1 MTKRLVVIDGKSI
14 FYRGYYAMPNL
25 STKEG
30 IPTGG
35 VYGFVALS
43 LEIISKLNPDYI
55 AVAWDKKDTSIRR
68 RLKIYSEYKAGRKKA
83 PDDFYEQIPIL
94 HELLEAFNWPLYELD
109 DYEAD
114 DIMGTLARLAKEQG
128 IETCLISSDL
138 DMLQLVNDMTTV
150 YAIKSGSKIEA
161 FDIPYFEDKYG
172 LKTSQFLDLKSLMGD
187 SSDNIPGVPGVGKKT
202 AVALLSAYGTLDE
215 VFNNLYQIKPAIR
228 KKLEAGKDL
237 AYMSKELAD
246 IWTNAPISLDLKH
259 LNARNLDKV
268 KLLNKLRELEF
279 NSLIRRLSSD
289 SFSKMQLEEDKVI
302 SLKEVP
308 LDNNFKAG
316 AILADNYVYLDN
328 DTLLVSYDKK
338 NFVRLNINDDRELI
352 KILNIIGFD
361 LKSLL
366 KRLLALGYETLPNV
380 VFDVAQGEFL
390 VNPLRA
396 VRDVKEY
403 LLDPTPELI
412 LSEIIRQHNKQ
423 EVTFK
428 EDLELYRLAKNIDFK
443 LIKVLAKME
452 FLGIRIDKAYL
463 KKMSDKLK
471 VEIEKLEET
480 AFNLSG
486 EKFNLS
492 SPKQLSE
499 VLFDHMNLPTKGI
512 KKGKTGYSTGQ
523 KELDKLRGIHPIIE
537 VIERYRELTK
547 LINTYIDTLP
557 VLADENDRVHT
568 TFNQNVVVT
577 GRLSSIDPN
586 LQNIPIRTELG
597 RKVRE
602 AFVPKE
608 GYTFIQADYSQFEL
622 RLAAVLAGDREMIDG
637 FNRDEDI
644 HKRTAALI
652 YGVPDNEV
660 TKEMRRSAKVINF
673 GILYGMSPH
682 GLSVATKMSV
692 KEAKDFIE
700 RYFKLRIKLKEYLD
714 SIIDFAKQHGYVKTL
729 FGRKRPANDI
739 NSSNYMVAEAAKRST
754 INMPIQGTEADLMK
768 LSMIHLDEELEK
780 RGLKARQII
789 QVHDSI
795 LLECPEDEV
804 ETVKELVKNVMEN
817 VYPKLGVKLTVDV
830 ASGDNWGDL

>member
-55 AVAWDKKDTSIRR
+55 AVAWDKKGTSIRR

-161 FDIPYFEDKYG
+161 FDIPYFEGKYG

-187 SSDNIPGVPGVGKKT
+187 LSDNIPGVPGVGKKT
-202 AVALLSAYGTLDE
+202 AVALLNAYGTLDE
-215 VFNNLYQIKPAIR
+215 VFNNLYQIKPSVR

-366 KRLLALGYETLPNV
+366 KRLLALEYETLPNV

-577 GRLSSIDPN
+577 GRLSSTDPN

-622 RLAAVLAGDREMIDG
+622 RLAAVLAGDQEMIDG

-739 NSSNYMVAEAAKRST
+739 NSSNYMVAEAAKRAT

-817 VYPKLGVKLTVDV
+817 VYPKLGIKLTVDV

>member
-55 AVAWDKKDTSIRR
+55 AVAWDKKGTSIRR

-338 NFVRLNINDDRELI
+338 NFVRLNVNDDRKLI
-352 KILNIIGFD
+352 KNLNIIGFD

-577 GRLSSIDPN
+577 GRLSSTDPN

-602 AFVPKE
+602 AFVPKK
-608 GYTFIQADYSQFEL
+608 GYIFIQADYSQFEL

-739 NSSNYMVAEAAKRST
+739 NSSNYMVAEAAKRSI

-804 ETVKELVKNVMEN
+804 GTVKELVKNVMEN
-817 VYPKLGVKLTVDV
+817 VYPKLGIKLTVDV

>member
-30 IPTGG
+30 VPTGG

-161 FDIPYFEDKYG
+161 FDISYFEDKYG

-202 AVALLSAYGTLDE
+202 AVALLSTYGTLDE

-577 GRLSSIDPN
+577 GRLSSTDPN

-682 GLSVATKMSV
+682 GLSVTTKMSV

-817 VYPKLGVKLTVDV
+817 VYPKLGIKLTVDV

>member
-55 AVAWDKKDTSIRR
+55 AVAWDKKGTSIRR

-246 IWTNAPISLDLKH
+246 IRTNAPISLDLKH

-537 VIERYRELTK
+537 VIERYRELAK

-577 GRLSSIDPN
+577 GRLSSTDPN

-795 LLECPEDEV
+795 LLECPDNEV

>member
-55 AVAWDKKDTSIRR
+55 AVAWDKKGTSIRR

-215 VFNNLYQIKPAIR
+215 VFNNLYQIKPSVR

-302 SLKEVP
+302 SLKEVS

-577 GRLSSIDPN
+577 GRLSSTDPN

-817 VYPKLGVKLTVDV
+817 VYPKLGIKLTVDI

>member
-55 AVAWDKKDTSIRR
+55 AVAWDKKGTSIRR

-302 SLKEVP
+302 SLKEVS

-577 GRLSSIDPN
+577 GRLSSTDPN

-622 RLAAVLAGDREMIDG
+622 RLAAVLAGDQEMIDG
-637 FNRDEDI
+637 FNMDEDI

-795 LLECPEDEV
+795 LLECPEDEA

-817 VYPKLGVKLTVDV
+817 VYPKLGIKLTVDV

>member
-55 AVAWDKKDTSIRR
+55 AVAWDKKGTSIRR

-352 KILNIIGFD
+352 KNLNIIGFD

-577 GRLSSIDPN
+577 GRLSSTDPN

-795 LLECPEDEV
+795 LLECPEDEI

-817 VYPKLGVKLTVDV
+817 VYPKLGIKLTVDV

>member
-523 KELDKLRGIHPIIE
+523 KELDKLRGINPIIE

-577 GRLSSIDPN
+577 GRLSSTDPN

-739 NSSNYMVAEAAKRST
+739 NSSNYMVAEAAKRAT

-817 VYPKLGVKLTVDV
+817 VYPKLGIKLTVDV

>member
-55 AVAWDKKDTSIRR
+55 AVAWDKKGTSIRR

-187 SSDNIPGVPGVGKKT
+187 SSDNIPGVPGIGKKT
-202 AVALLSAYGTLDE
+202 AVALLSTYGTLDE
-215 VFNNLYQIKPAIR
+215 VFNNLYQIKPSVR

-338 NFVRLNINDDRELI
+338 NFVRLNINDDRDFI
-352 KILNIIGFD
+352 KILNIIGFE

-547 LINTYIDTLP
+547 LINTYIDTLL

-577 GRLSSIDPN
+577 GRLSSTDPN

-602 AFVPKE
+602 AFIPKE

-622 RLAAVLAGDREMIDG
+622 RLAAVLAGDQEMIDG

-739 NSSNYMVAEAAKRST
+739 NSSNYMVAEAAKRAT

-817 VYPKLGVKLTVDV
+817 VYPKLGIKLTVDV

>member
-55 AVAWDKKDTSIRR
+55 AVAWDKKGTSIRR

-289 SFSKMQLEEDKVI
+289 LFSKMQLEEDKVI

-338 NFVRLNINDDRELI
+338 NFVRLNINDARELI

-537 VIERYRELTK
+537 VIERYRELAK

-577 GRLSSIDPN
+577 GRLSSTDPN

-602 AFVPKE
+602 AFVPKK
-608 GYTFIQADYSQFEL
+608 GYIFIQADYSQFEL
-622 RLAAVLAGDREMIDG
+622 RLAAVLAGDQEMIDG

-817 VYPKLGVKLTVDV
+817 VYPKLGIKLTVDV

>member
-55 AVAWDKKDTSIRR
+55 AVAWDKKGTSIRR

-202 AVALLSAYGTLDE
+202 AVALLSTYGTLDE
-215 VFNNLYQIKPAIR
+215 VFNNLYQIKPSVR

-338 NFVRLNINDDRELI
+338 NFVRLNINDDRKLI
-352 KILNIIGFD
+352 KNLNIIGFD

-577 GRLSSIDPN
+577 GRLSSTDPN

-602 AFVPKE
+602 AFVPKK
-608 GYTFIQADYSQFEL
+608 GYIFIQADYSQFEL

-739 NSSNYMVAEAAKRST
+739 NSSNYMVAEAAKRAT

-817 VYPKLGVKLTVDV
+817 VYPKLGIKLTVDV

>member
-55 AVAWDKKDTSIRR
+55 AVAWDKKGTSIRR

-215 VFNNLYQIKPAIR
+215 VFNNLYQIKPSVR

-246 IWTNAPISLDLKH
+246 IRTNAPISLDLKH

-577 GRLSSIDPN
+577 GRLSSTDPN

-622 RLAAVLAGDREMIDG
+622 RLAAVLAGDQEMIDG

-739 NSSNYMVAEAAKRST
+739 NSSNYMVAEAAKRAT

-817 VYPKLGVKLTVDV
+817 VYPKLGIKLTVDV

>member
-55 AVAWDKKDTSIRR
+55 AVAWDKKGTSIRR

-338 NFVRLNINDDRELI
+338 NFVRLNINDDRKLI
-352 KILNIIGFD
+352 KNLNIIGFD

-423 EVTFK
+423 KVTFK

-577 GRLSSIDPN
+577 GRLSSTDPN

-817 VYPKLGVKLTVDV
+817 VYPKLGIKLTVDV

>member
-55 AVAWDKKDTSIRR
+55 AVAWDKKGTSIRR

-161 FDIPYFEDKYG
+161 FDISYFEDKYG

-202 AVALLSAYGTLDE
+202 AVALLSTYGTLDE
-215 VFNNLYQIKPAIR
+215 VFNNLYQIKPSVR

-577 GRLSSIDPN
+577 GRLSSTDPN

-602 AFVPKE
+602 AFVPKK
-608 GYTFIQADYSQFEL
+608 GYIFIQADYSQFEL
-622 RLAAVLAGDREMIDG
+622 RLAAVLAGDQEMIDG

-817 VYPKLGVKLTVDV
+817 VYPKLGIKLTVDV

>member
-30 IPTGG
+30 VPTGG

-55 AVAWDKKDTSIRR
+55 AVAWDKKGTSIRR

-187 SSDNIPGVPGVGKKT
+187 SSDNIPGVPGIGKKT

-215 VFNNLYQIKPAIR
+215 VFNNLYQIKPSVR

-366 KRLLALGYETLPNV
+366 KKLLALGYETLPNV

-577 GRLSSIDPN
+577 GRLSSTDPN

-622 RLAAVLAGDREMIDG
+622 RLAAVLAGDQEMVDG

-644 HKRTAALI
+644 HKRTAALV

-673 GILYGMSPH
+673 GILYGMSPR

-817 VYPKLGVKLTVDV
+817 VYPKLGIKLTVDV

>member
-55 AVAWDKKDTSIRR
+55 AVAWDKKGTSIRR

-94 HELLEAFNWPLYELD
+94 HELLEAFNWPLYEL
-109 DYEAD
+109 AD

-215 VFNNLYQIKPAIR
+215 VFNNLYQIKPSVR

-328 DTLLVSYDKK
+328 DTLLVSYDKN

-452 FLGIRIDKAYL
+452 FLGIRINKAYL

-577 GRLSSIDPN
+577 GRLSSTDPN

-673 GILYGMSPH
+673 GILYGMSPR

-817 VYPKLGVKLTVDV
+817 VYPKLGIKLTVDV

>member
-55 AVAWDKKDTSIRR
+55 AVAWDKKGTSIRR

-187 SSDNIPGVPGVGKKT
+187 SSDNIPGVPGIGKKT

-577 GRLSSIDPN
+577 GRLSSTDPN

-817 VYPKLGVKLTVDV
+817 VYPKLGIKLTVDV

>member
-55 AVAWDKKDTSIRR
+55 AVAWDKKGTSIRR

-215 VFNNLYQIKPAIR
+215 VFNNLYQIKPSVR

-246 IWTNAPISLDLKH
+246 IRTNAPISLDLKH

-316 AILADNYVYLDN
+316 VILADNYVYLDN

-577 GRLSSIDPN
+577 GRLSSTDPN

-608 GYTFIQADYSQFEL
+608 DYIFIQADYSQFEL
-622 RLAAVLAGDREMIDG
+622 RLAAVLAGDQEMING

-644 HKRTAALI
+644 HRRTAALI

-817 VYPKLGVKLTVDV
+817 VYPKLGIKLTVDV

>member
-55 AVAWDKKDTSIRR
+55 AVAWDKKGTSIRR
-68 RLKIYSEYKAGRKKA
+68 RLKIYPEYKAGRKKA

-202 AVALLSAYGTLDE
+202 AVALLSTYGTLDG
-215 VFNNLYQIKPAIR
+215 VFNNLVTIKPSVR

-268 KLLNKLRELEF
+268 KLLNKLRELEL

-471 VEIEKLEET
+471 VEIEELEET

-557 VLADENDRVHT
+557 VLADKNDRVHT

-577 GRLSSIDPN
+577 GRLSSTDPN

-602 AFVPKE
+602 AFIPKE
-608 GYTFIQADYSQFEL
+608 GHTFIQADYSQFEL
-622 RLAAVLAGDREMIDG
+622 RLAAVLAGDQEMIDG

-644 HKRTAALI
+644 HRRTAALI

-682 GLSVATKMSV
+682 GLSAATKMSV

-795 LLECPEDEV
+795 LLECPENEV

-817 VYPKLGVKLTVDV
+817 VYPKLGIKLTVDV

>member
-55 AVAWDKKDTSIRR
+55 AVAWDKKGTSIRR

-187 SSDNIPGVPGVGKKT
+187 SSDNIPGVPGIGKKT
-202 AVALLSAYGTLDE
+202 AVALLSTYGTLDE
-215 VFNNLYQIKPAIR
+215 VFNNLYQIKPSVR

-338 NFVRLNINDDRELI
+338 NFVRLNVNDDRELI
-352 KILNIIGFD
+352 KNLNIIGFD

-366 KRLLALGYETLPNV
+366 KKLLVLGYETLPNV

-428 EDLELYRLAKNIDFK
+428 KDLELYRLAKNIDFK

-577 GRLSSIDPN
+577 GRLSSTDPN

-622 RLAAVLAGDREMIDG
+622 RLAAVLAGDQEMVDG

-739 NSSNYMVAEAAKRST
+739 NSSNYMVAEAAKRAT
-754 INMPIQGTEADLMK
+754 INMPIQGTEADLVK

-817 VYPKLGVKLTVDV
+817 VYPKLGIKLTVDV

>member
-55 AVAWDKKDTSIRR
+55 AVAWDKKGTSIRR

-577 GRLSSIDPN
+577 GRLSSTDPN

-795 LLECPEDEV
+795 LLECPDNEV

>member
-55 AVAWDKKDTSIRR
+55 AVAWDKKGTSIRR

-202 AVALLSAYGTLDE
+202 AVALLSVYGTLDE

-279 NSLIRRLSSD
+279 NNLIRRLSSD

-577 GRLSSIDPN
+577 GRLSSTDPN

-602 AFVPKE
+602 AFVPKK
-608 GYTFIQADYSQFEL
+608 GHIFIQADYSQFEL
-622 RLAAVLAGDREMIDG
+622 RLAAVLAGDQEMIDG

-644 HKRTAALI
+644 HKRTAALV

-673 GILYGMSPH
+673 GILYGMSPR

-795 LLECPEDEV
+795 LLECPENEV

-817 VYPKLGVKLTVDV
+817 VYPKLGIKLTVDV

>member
-55 AVAWDKKDTSIRR
+55 AVAWDKKGTSIRR

-202 AVALLSAYGTLDE
+202 AVALLSTYGTLDE
-215 VFNNLYQIKPAIR
+215 VFNNLYQIKPSVR

-338 NFVRLNINDDRELI
+338 NFVRLNVNDDRKLI
-352 KILNIIGFD
+352 KNLNIIGFD

-452 FLGIRIDKAYL
+452 FLGIRIDEAYL

-577 GRLSSIDPN
+577 GRLSSTDPN

-795 LLECPEDEV
+795 LLECPEDEA

-817 VYPKLGVKLTVDV
+817 VYPKLGIKLTVDV

>member
-55 AVAWDKKDTSIRR
+55 AVAWDKKGTSIRR

-338 NFVRLNINDDRELI
+338 NFVRLNVNDDRKLI
-352 KILNIIGFD
+352 KNLNIIGFD

-412 LSEIIRQHNKQ
+412 LSEIIRQYNKQ

-577 GRLSSIDPN
+577 GRLSSTDPN

-602 AFVPKE
+602 AFVPRK

-739 NSSNYMVAEAAKRST
+739 NSSNYMVAEAAKRAT

-795 LLECPEDEV
+795 LLECPDNEV

-817 VYPKLGVKLTVDV
+817 VYPKLGIKLTVDV

>member
-55 AVAWDKKDTSIRR
+55 AVAWDKKGTSIRR

-338 NFVRLNINDDRELI
+338 NFVRLNVNDDRKLI
-352 KILNIIGFD
+352 KNLNIIGFD

-577 GRLSSIDPN
+577 GRLSSTDPN

-817 VYPKLGVKLTVDV
+817 VYPKLGIKLTVDV

>member
-55 AVAWDKKDTSIRR
+55 AVAWDKKGTSIRR

-161 FDIPYFEDKYG
+161 FDIPYFENKYG

-202 AVALLSAYGTLDE
+202 AVALLSTYGTLDG
-215 VFNNLYQIKPAIR
+215 VFNNLVTIKPSVR

-328 DTLLVSYDKK
+328 DTPLVSYDKK
-338 NFVRLNINDDRELI
+338 NFVRLNVNDDRKLI
-352 KILNIIGFD
+352 KNLNIIGFD

-423 EVTFK
+423 EIAFK
-428 EDLELYRLAKNIDFK
+428 KDLELYRLAKNIDFK

-452 FLGIRIDKAYL
+452 FLGIRIDKNYL

-577 GRLSSIDPN
+577 GRLSSTDPN

-602 AFVPKE
+602 AFVPKK
-608 GYTFIQADYSQFEL
+608 GYIFIQADYSQFEL

-739 NSSNYMVAEAAKRST
+739 NSSNYMVAEAAKRAT

-795 LLECPEDEV
+795 LLECPENEV

-817 VYPKLGVKLTVDV
+817 VYPKLGIKLTVDV

>member
-55 AVAWDKKDTSIRR
+55 AVAWDKKGTSIRR

-352 KILNIIGFD
+352 KNLNIIGFD

-577 GRLSSIDPN
+577 GRLSSTDPN

-608 GYTFIQADYSQFEL
+608 GHIFIQADYSQFEL
-622 RLAAVLAGDREMIDG
+622 RLAAVLAGDQEMIDG

-644 HKRTAALI
+644 HRRTAALI

-739 NSSNYMVAEAAKRST
+739 NSSNYMVAEAAKRAT

-795 LLECPEDEV
+795 LLECPEDEI

-817 VYPKLGVKLTVDV
+817 VYPKLGIKLTVDV

>member
-55 AVAWDKKDTSIRR
+55 AVAWDKKGTSIRR

-202 AVALLSAYGTLDE
+202 AVALLSTYGTLDE

-338 NFVRLNINDDRELI
+338 NFVRLNINDDRKLI
-352 KILNIIGFD
+352 KNLNIIGFD

-577 GRLSSIDPN
+577 GRLSSTDPN

-795 LLECPEDEV
+795 LLECPEDEI

-817 VYPKLGVKLTVDV
+817 VYPKLGIKLTVDV

>member
-55 AVAWDKKDTSIRR
+55 AVAWDKKGTSIRR

-338 NFVRLNINDDRELI
+338 NFVRLNVNDDRKLI
-352 KILNIIGFD
+352 KNLNIIGFD

-577 GRLSSIDPN
+577 GRLSSTDPN

-739 NSSNYMVAEAAKRST
+739 NSSNYMVAEAAKRAT

-795 LLECPEDEV
+795 LLECPDNEV

-817 VYPKLGVKLTVDV
+817 VYPKLGIKLTVDV

>member
-1 MTKRLVVIDGKSI
+1 
-14 FYRGYYAMPNL
+14 
-25 STKEG
+25 
-30 IPTGG
+30 
-35 VYGFVALS
+35 
-43 LEIISKLNPDYI
+43 
-55 AVAWDKKDTSIRR
+55 
-68 RLKIYSEYKAGRKKA
+68 
-83 PDDFYEQIPIL
+83 
-94 HELLEAFNWPLYELD
+94 
-109 DYEAD
+109 
-114 DIMGTLARLAKEQG
+114 
-128 IETCLISSDL
+128 
-138 DMLQLVNDMTTV
+138 
-150 YAIKSGSKIEA
+150 
-161 FDIPYFEDKYG
+161 
-172 LKTSQFLDLKSLMGD
+172 
-187 SSDNIPGVPGVGKKT
+187 
-202 AVALLSAYGTLDE
+202 
-215 VFNNLYQIKPAIR
+215 
-228 KKLEAGKDL
+228 
-237 AYMSKELAD
+237 
-246 IWTNAPISLDLKH
+246 
-259 LNARNLDKV
+259 
-268 KLLNKLRELEF
+268 
-279 NSLIRRLSSD
+279 
-289 SFSKMQLEEDKVI
+289 
-302 SLKEVP
+302 
-308 LDNNFKAG
+308 
-316 AILADNYVYLDN
+316 
-328 DTLLVSYDKK
+328 
-338 NFVRLNINDDRELI
+338 
-352 KILNIIGFD
+352 
-361 LKSLL
+361 
-366 KRLLALGYETLPNV
+366 
-380 VFDVAQGEFL
+380 
-390 VNPLRA
+390 
-396 VRDVKEY
+396 
-403 LLDPTPELI
+403 
-412 LSEIIRQHNKQ
+412 
-423 EVTFK
+423 
-428 EDLELYRLAKNIDFK
+428 
-443 LIKVLAKME
+443 ME

-577 GRLSSIDPN
+577 GRLSSTDPN

-817 VYPKLGVKLTVDV
+817 VYPKLGIKLTVDV

>member
-55 AVAWDKKDTSIRR
+55 AVAWDKKGTSIRR

-577 GRLSSIDPN
+577 GRLSSTDPN

-795 LLECPEDEV
+795 LLECPEDEA

-817 VYPKLGVKLTVDV
+817 VYPKLGIKLTVDV

>member
-55 AVAWDKKDTSIRR
+55 AVAWDKKGTSIRR

-215 VFNNLYQIKPAIR
+215 VFNNLYQIKPSVR

-246 IWTNAPISLDLKH
+246 IRTNAPISLDLKH

-396 VRDVKEY
+396 ERDVKEY

-577 GRLSSIDPN
+577 GRLSSTDPN

-622 RLAAVLAGDREMIDG
+622 RLAAVLAGDQEMVDG

-817 VYPKLGVKLTVDV
+817 VYPKLGIKLTVDV

>member
-55 AVAWDKKDTSIRR
+55 AVAWDKKGTSIRR

-202 AVALLSAYGTLDE
+202 AVALLSTYGTLDE
-215 VFNNLYQIKPAIR
+215 VFNNLYQIKPSVR

-246 IWTNAPISLDLKH
+246 IRTNAPISLDLKH

-480 AFNLSG
+480 AFNLFG

-537 VIERYRELTK
+537 VIERYRELAK

-577 GRLSSIDPN
+577 GRLSSTDPN

-682 GLSVATKMSV
+682 GLSAATKMSV

-795 LLECPEDEV
+795 LLECPEDEI

-817 VYPKLGVKLTVDV
+817 VYPKLGIKLTVDV

>member
-55 AVAWDKKDTSIRR
+55 AVAWDKKGTSIRR

-202 AVALLSAYGTLDE
+202 AVALLSTYGTLDE

-338 NFVRLNINDDRELI
+338 NFVRLNVNDDRKLI
-352 KILNIIGFD
+352 KNLNIIGFD

-577 GRLSSIDPN
+577 GRLSSTDPN

>member
-55 AVAWDKKDTSIRR
+55 AVAWDKKGTSIRR

-161 FDIPYFEDKYG
+161 FDIPYFEGKYG

-215 VFNNLYQIKPAIR
+215 VFNNLYQIKPSVR

-246 IWTNAPISLDLKH
+246 IRTNAPISLDLKH

-577 GRLSSIDPN
+577 GRLSSTDPN

-602 AFVPKE
+602 AFVPKK
-608 GYTFIQADYSQFEL
+608 GYIFIQADYSQFEL

-644 HKRTAALI
+644 HKRTATLI

-795 LLECPEDEV
+795 LLECPEDEA

-817 VYPKLGVKLTVDV
+817 VYPKLGIKLTVDV

>member
-55 AVAWDKKDTSIRR
+55 AVAWDKKGTSIRR

-187 SSDNIPGVPGVGKKT
+187 SSDNIPGVPGIGKKT

-215 VFNNLYQIKPAIR
+215 VFNNLYQIKPSVR

-361 LKSLL
+361 LKSLF

-577 GRLSSIDPN
+577 GRLSSTDPN

-622 RLAAVLAGDREMIDG
+622 RLAAVLAGDQEMIDG

-682 GLSVATKMSV
+682 GLSAATKMSV

-739 NSSNYMVAEAAKRST
+739 NSSNYMVAEAAKRAT

-817 VYPKLGVKLTVDV
+817 VYPKLGIKLTVDV

>member
-55 AVAWDKKDTSIRR
+55 AVAWDKKGTSIRR

-202 AVALLSAYGTLDE
+202 AVALLSTYGTLDE
-215 VFNNLYQIKPAIR
+215 VFNNLYQIKPSVR

-338 NFVRLNINDDRELI
+338 NFVRLNVNDDRKLI
-352 KILNIIGFD
+352 KNLNIIGFD

-471 VEIEKLEET
+471 VKIEKLEET

-577 GRLSSIDPN
+577 GRLSSTDPN

-804 ETVKELVKNVMEN
+804 GTVKELVKNVMEN
-817 VYPKLGVKLTVDV
+817 VYPKLGIKLTVDV

>member
-55 AVAWDKKDTSIRR
+55 AVAWDKKGTSIRR
-68 RLKIYSEYKAGRKKA
+68 RLKIYSEYKVGRKKA

-577 GRLSSIDPN
+577 GRLSSTDPN

-660 TKEMRRSAKVINF
+660 TKEMRRSVKVINF

-817 VYPKLGVKLTVDV
+817 VYPKLGIKLTVDV

>member
-55 AVAWDKKDTSIRR
+55 AVAWDKKGTSIRR

-215 VFNNLYQIKPAIR
+215 VFNNLYQIKPSVR

-338 NFVRLNINDDRELI
+338 NFVRLNVNDDRELI
-352 KILNIIGFD
+352 KNLNIIGFD

-577 GRLSSIDPN
+577 GRLSSTDPN

-817 VYPKLGVKLTVDV
+817 VYPKLGIKLTVDV